1 MFPTRREVIAGL
13 SLSAAGAA
21 APLTGLTA
29 PRLAA
34 AGAAP
39 EEISHAAEAI
49 HQEVSLQADPARVYS
64 ALTDAKQFEQVTQLS
79 AAVKSGMVKAPKP
92 AEIGRAPGSPFS
104 LFGGII
110 SGRLLELVPNA
121 RIVQAWRAGDWAAG
135 IYSIA
140 RFELV
145 KTATGTRLVFD
156 HTGFPKGDGEHLAQ
170 GWRENY
176 WEPLAGFLAE

>member
-13 SLSAAGAA
+13 SLGVAGAA
-21 APLTGLTA
+21 LPLKGSAA
-29 PRLAA
+29 PRAA
-34 AGAAP
+34 AAAP
-39 EEISHAAEAI
+39 AEISHAAEAI

-64 ALTDAKQFEQVTQLS
+64 ALTDAQQFEQLTRLS
-79 AAVKSGMVKAPKP
+79 SAVKSGMVKAPKP
-92 AEIGRAPGSPFS
+92 AEIGHAPGSPFS

-110 SGRLLELVPNA
+110 SGRLLELVPSQ

-176 WEPLAGFLAE
+176 WEPLAKFLAG

>member
-13 SLSAAGAA
+13 SLTAAGAA
-21 APLTGLTA
+21 APLTGL
-29 PRLAA
+29 
-34 AGAAP
+34 AAP
-39 EEISHAAEAI
+39 DEISHAAEAI

-145 KTATGTRLVFD
+145 KAATGTRLVFD

-176 WEPLAGFLAE
+176 WEPLAKFLAG